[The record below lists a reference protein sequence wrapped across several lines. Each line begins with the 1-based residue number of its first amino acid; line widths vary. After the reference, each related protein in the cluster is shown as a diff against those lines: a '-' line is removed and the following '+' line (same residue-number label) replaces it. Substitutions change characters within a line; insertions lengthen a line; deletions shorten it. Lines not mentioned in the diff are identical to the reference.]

1 MTSPVAVITD
11 SCASIPDRLVAELN
25 IEIVHYYVH
34 RGKEIIKDLVDMTR
48 EEFFG
53 WMPTAKELPK
63 SATPGPGEYLT
74 AFRRLA
80 ARAREIV
87 VVCMTSVGSGAYQ
100 AAVVAKQM
108 AAEELPDVHIEI
120 VDSLQVAMC
129 HGWSV
134 IEAGREALAGA
145 SLEKVV
151 DKAREVAGKSTMI
164 QTADTLRYLY
174 MGGRIGR
181 AQHMVGSLL
190 NIKPLIGMQD
200 GVITPLGQA
209 RSRQQAYG
217 KMVEIM
223 RQKVGQNAR
232 IRIGYVHAAAHEE
245 VEKLRR
251 MVEPNFECAE
261 SLVAELSLALGVHTG
276 PGTVGLGFYPL

>member
-11 SCASIPDRLVAELN
+11 SCASIPDRLIAELN
-25 IEIVHYYVH
+25 VEVVHYYVH
-34 RGKEIIKDLVDMTR
+34 RGREIIKDLVDMTR

-87 VVCMTSVGSGAYQ
+87 VICMTSVGSGAYQ
-100 AAVVAKQM
+100 AAVVAKRM
-108 AAEELPDVHIEI
+108 AAEELPELRIEI
-120 VDSLQVAMC
+120 VDTLQVAMC

-134 IEAGREALAGA
+134 IEAAREALAGA

-151 DKAREVAGKSTMI
+151 DKAREVADKSTMI

-190 NIKPLIGMQD
+190 NIKPLIGMQE

-209 RSRQQAYG
+209 RSRQQAYS
-217 KMVEIM
+217 KMVDIM
-223 RQKVGQNAR
+223 RQKVSQGAR
-232 IRIGYVHAAAHEE
+232 IKIGYVHAAAQEE
-245 VEKLRR
+245 VDKLRR
-251 MVEPNFECAE
+251 IVEPNFECVE
-261 SLVAELSLALGVHTG
+261 SLVTELSLALGVHTG
-276 PGTVGLGFYPL
+276 PGTVGIGFYPL

>member
-11 SCASIPDRLVAELN
+11 SCASIPDRLLAELN

-74 AFRRLA
+74 AIRRLA
-80 ARAREIV
+80 TRARDIV
-87 VVCMTSVGSGAYQ
+87 VICMTSVGSGAYQ
-100 AAVVAKQM
+100 AAMVAKQM
-108 AAEELPDVHIEI
+108 AAEELPDVHVEI
-120 VDSLQVAMC
+120 VDTLQVAVC
-129 HGWSV
+129 HGWSA
-134 IEAGREALAGA
+134 IEAAREALAGA

-151 DKAREVAGKSTMI
+151 EKAREVARSSTMI

-181 AQHMVGSLL
+181 ATHMVGSLL

-209 RSRQQAYG
+209 RSRQQAYN
-217 KMVEIM
+217 KMADM
-223 RQKVGQNAR
+223 MLQKLGEGAR
-232 IRIGYVHAAAHEE
+232 IKIGYVHAAAHEE
-245 VEKLRR
+245 VDKLRR
-251 MVEPNFECAE
+251 IVEPNFECVE